1 MKSAPLVSAVL
12 GLLLILTPLQAQ
24 QALPQSRSFYVSPA
38 GRADGDGSRSRP
50 WDLGTALAH
59 PRAVKPGDTIWLRGG
74 TYQGAFQSRLTG
86 SPQAPVTVR
95 QYPDERAVLDGG
107 AAAASV
113 LTVAG
118 SWAVYWGFEI
128 MRSDPERTTATQ
140 GSHPRDLGR
149 GVSSGIVVLAPS
161 SKFINLLV
169 HDAGVGVGFWRSARD
184 SELYGNLIFYN
195 GWDGPDRGHG
205 HGIYTQNETGIKRII
220 DNVVFEQYGSGL
232 IVYGS
237 SAASLNNYR
246 IEGNVLFNNGGLSA
260 RSGFSKNL
268 LVGGNALA
276 QNIEVV
282 ENFTYYP
289 PGRGGENNLGE
300 TAGIRLAM
308 VEGNILVGDTALEV
322 SGSVLDRLR
331 MQSNLFIGR
340 VKGFSPQRYPENIFF
355 PPDQRPRGVR
365 VFVRPNQYEPGRAHI
380 IIYNFDLLPRVAV
393 DLSKVLSRG
402 DRYEIRDAQDY
413 FGPPV
418 ATGTYRGQAVRLPM
432 QLTHLTAPVGYNS
445 SPLLQPTTPEFAVFV
460 LLKRGR

>member
-1 MKSAPLVSAVL
+1 MGVRGEGGGGRSRPPAGGRRKGLMKSAPLVSAVL

-169 HDAGVGVGFWRSARD
+169 HYAG
-184 SELYGNLIFYN
+184 
-195 GWDGPDRGHG
+195 
-205 HGIYTQNETGIKRII
+205 
-220 DNVVFEQYGSGL
+220 
-232 IVYGS
+232 
-237 SAASLNNYR
+237 
-246 IEGNVLFNNGGLSA
+246 
-260 RSGFSKNL
+260 
-268 LVGGNALA
+268 
-276 QNIEVV
+276 
-282 ENFTYYP
+282 
-289 PGRGGENNLGE
+289 
-300 TAGIRLAM
+300 
-308 VEGNILVGDTALEV
+308 
-322 SGSVLDRLR
+322 
-331 MQSNLFIGR
+331 
-340 VKGFSPQRYPENIFF
+340 
-355 PPDQRPRGVR
+355 
-365 VFVRPNQYEPGRAHI
+365 
-380 IIYNFDLLPRVAV
+380 
-393 DLSKVLSRG
+393 
-402 DRYEIRDAQDY
+402 
-413 FGPPV
+413 
-418 ATGTYRGQAVRLPM
+418 
-432 QLTHLTAPVGYNS
+432 
-445 SPLLQPTTPEFAVFV
+445 
-460 LLKRGR
+460 